1 MFERKHKIMIWD
13 DTGFLLSKNKYNEN
27 SLIAEIFTK
36 EHGKISG
43 IIFGGTSKKI
53 KNYLQIGNQ
62 LFVNYNSKSET
73 RIGYFKIE
81 IQQAFSPIYFE
92 NSQKLFCINSSMN
105 LIKILSAESQQN
117 RRLYDLIVKLYQIID
132 EDNWLNK
139 YIFWELELFK
149 ILGYDLIF
157 EDVVKKEIIDE
168 KMVYFAKSNTEKK
181 IVPNFLLNKDHQI
194 SDKKI
199 LLKGL
204 NLVGDFLEK
213 TILKPNN
220 LNQPISRIQFLNSL
234 KSI

>member
-1 MFERKHKIMIWD
+1 MIWD
-13 DTGFLLSKNKYNEN
+13 DSGFLLSKNKYNEN

-36 EHGKISG
+36 NHGKVTG
-43 IIFGGTSKKI
+43 IIFGGTSRKV

-105 LIKILSAESQQN
+105 LIKILTADSQQN
-117 RRLYDLIVKLYQIID
+117 QKLYNLIIKFYQIIKN
-132 EDNWLNK
+132 ENWLNR
-139 YIFWELELFK
+139 YVFWELELFK
-149 ILGYDLIF
+149 ILGYDLIL
-157 EDVVKKEIIDE
+157 EDLVKKEIINKE
-168 KMVYFAKSNTEKK
+168 TLYFAESSTEKK
-181 IVPNFLLNKDHQI
+181 MVPNFLLNKDDLVT
-194 SDKKI
+194 DKKI
-199 LLKGL
+199 LLNGL
-204 NLVGDFLEK
+204 NLLGDYLEK

-220 LNQPISRIQFLNSL
+220 LNQPISRIQFLNSI